1 MARYSSRIS
10 NKHMVAVRFSSMGD
24 VTLTTG
30 VLLNW
35 YKKHGTTFTVITKKT
50 LQPLFDHH
58 PAVHNVIGLDDDDLH
73 GQAQAMI
80 FRGIMEKYK
89 DSPLLDLHRNLRSA
103 MLARIWSDAIIC
115 YNKMSLARRIF
126 LWSKGKFFGEELRRY
141 NVPQRYAIGLYDKKD
156 VPGAEEL
163 RPCIFLSEE
172 EKAHAKEQAAR
183 LRHEK
188 NPLVALHPF
197 ATHAAKSWPIETWL
211 AFAHL
216 LEEAGIAFF
225 WVGLGEGLPEEENFR
240 SFVGQTTLRELCALT
255 AEADAIVTGD
265 SGPMHIATA
274 VGTPVLAM
282 FGPTC
287 KEWGFFPSGENDRV
301 VQLDM
306 PCRPCSL
313 HGAGSCPKENA
324 CITGI
329 TPQRMLDELHNM
341 LADSAAARKHTPR
354 A

>member
-24 VTLTTG
+24 VVLTTG
-30 VLLNW
+30 VLLDW
-35 YKKHGTTFTVITKKT
+35 YKKHGTKFTVITKEAFE
-50 LQPLFDHH
+50 PLFDHH
-58 PAVHNVIGLDDDDLH
+58 PAVHNVIGFDEADLH
-73 GQAQAMI
+73 GQAQAMT
-80 FRGIMEKYK
+80 FRGIMEKYR

-103 MLARIWSDAIIC
+103 MLARIWRDAIIC

-156 VPGAEEL
+156 VPPAEEL

-172 EKAHAKEQAAR
+172 EQARAEDR
-183 LRHEK
+183 LAPLRREGAS
-188 NPLVALHPF
+188 LVALHPF
-197 ATHAAKSWPIETWL
+197 ATHAAKSWPMETWL
-211 AFAHL
+211 TFARL
-216 LEEAGIAFF
+216 LEEANIAFF
-225 WVGLGEGLPEEENFR
+225 WVGVGDDLPAEEQKR
-240 SFVGQTTLRELCALT
+240 SFIGKTSLRELCALT
-255 AEADAIVTGD
+255 ANADALVTGD

-287 KEWGFFPSGENDRV
+287 REWGFFPSGEKDRV

-313 HGAGSCPKENA
+313 HGAGSCPKANA

-329 TPQRMLDELHNM
+329 APQRMLDELKNM
-341 LADSAAARKHTPR
+341 LAGKAGTQD
-354 A
+354 